1 MITFRHMHPLAPL
14 PIDLC
19 RASAR
24 CLRRVAATAGL
35 LLFAPA
41 ATHAQ
46 TVLTHTE
53 DAAPVPKGML
63 RFRVTTGWSR
73 FDERFTPAGRRTL
86 GDEISA
92 TDFGVQQLPL
102 LAPVQA
108 GLRILTDDAGTKL
121 SLGHLAAY
129 SDARTVTTPI
139 VLEYGLTRRLTV
151 GIMVPVV
158 QTRRSMSVS
167 INKDST
173 ANVGFVP
180 VRLRGAAATQNAAV
194 FAAYRA
200 AADSLAILV
209 SRCPTNP
216 LATGCAAVNLDA
228 ADASAAGVLAR
239 QFADAVK
246 AALGTDTVHALIAPR
261 KDGALAARIEVERA
275 IIDARVQ
282 KYLGASAG
290 ASAGVFT
297 QSSNFSYIDLQGRNG
312 TPGLLQSA
320 LGGGLDSLQTTN
332 KLVLGGLS
340 VGAQFLVFDHFLADT
355 MSAPRFQSRLSVGA
369 GVRYESLPT
378 DSARTLGV
386 ISAAEGSAIEV
397 KSAMDVMSG
406 ILGGTIAAHYTQ
418 FLARAVNAPIAGDP
432 EAFWPYPVFG
442 ATQRT
447 AGSILSLDVTPRLLL
462 GDSFAVDAHYG
473 LERMGA
479 PTYAPG
485 SVIALHGLSSTPV
498 LAVSSRNAQRVGFGF
513 RYSTVDTWLRG
524 RVTRPI
530 EVSFTHLQ
538 TISGT
543 DGVARIAR
551 DQVQVRLFFRVRQPR

>member
-1 MITFRHMHPLAPL
+1 MNPNSCAARRRRRISAIASVLLIAPGV
-14 PIDLC
+14 I
-19 RASAR
+19 R
-24 CLRRVAATAGL
+24 
-35 LLFAPA
+35 
-41 ATHAQ
+41 AQ

-73 FDERFTPAGRRTL
+73 FDERFTTAGRRTL

-102 LAPVQA
+102 LAPVET
-108 GLRILTDDAGTKL
+108 GLRALTGDASTRL

-139 VLEYGLTRRLTV
+139 VLEYGLTRRFTV

-158 QTRRSMSVS
+158 QTRRSISLSV
-167 INKDST
+167 NKDST

-180 VRLRGAAATQNAAV
+180 AQSRGAAASQNAAV
-194 FAAYRA
+194 SASYKA

-209 SRCPTNP
+209 SKCPTNP
-216 LATGCAAVNLDA
+216 SAAGCAAVNLNA

-246 AALGTDTVHALIAPR
+246 AALGTDTTHALIAPR
-261 KDGALAARIEVERA
+261 KDGALAARIDAQRA
-275 IIDARVQ
+275 TINARVQ

-290 ASAGVFT
+290 ANTGVFT
-297 QSSNFSYIDLQGRNG
+297 QSSSFSYIDLQGRNG
-312 TPGLLQSA
+312 TPGLLRSA

-332 KLVLGGLS
+332 RLVLGGLS
-340 VGAQFLVFDHFLADT
+340 VGAQFLVFDHFLTDT
-355 MSAPRFQSRLSVGA
+355 ISAPRFQSRLAVGA
-369 GVRYESLPT
+369 GVRYEALPA
-378 DSARTLGV
+378 DSAGKLGV
-386 ISAAEGSAIEV
+386 IAATEGSAIEF

-406 ILGGTIAAHYTQ
+406 VFGGTVAGHYTR
-418 FLARAVNAPIAGDP
+418 FLARSVNAPLSGDP
-432 EAFWPYPVFG
+432 EAFWPYPAFG
-442 ATQRT
+442 LAQRT
-447 AGSILSLDVTPRLLL
+447 AGSILSLDVTPRVLL

-473 LERMGA
+473 FEQTGA
-479 PTYAPG
+479 PAYDPPPVTVLGGPAPT
-485 SVIALHGLSSTPV
+485 SFANAST
-498 LAVSSRNAQRVGFGF
+498 RNAQRIGFGF

-524 RVTRPI
+524 RSTRPI

-538 TISGT
+538 TISGS
-543 DGVARIAR
+543 DGVARLAR
-551 DQVQVRLFFRVRQPR
+551 DQVQVRLFFQVRQQR